1 MQKIIIME
9 HIKQKQNENIFKTPQ
24 SIYFYNSSNFIHNPS
39 IFKIMKK
46 NIRNAGR
53 KRLFKPDV
61 LTAEIRMIVPSATK
75 IEIIEFIN
83 DKKKPYLWKIE
94 L

>member
-1 MQKIIIME
+1 M
-9 HIKQKQNENIFKTPQ
+9 KTFLNPKP
-24 SIYFYNSSNFIHNPS
+24 IYFYYNSNFIHNPS

-75 IEIIEFIN
+75 IEIVEFIN
-83 DKKKPYLWKIE
+83 DKKSPTYGK
-94 L
+94 

>member
-1 MQKIIIME
+1 
-9 HIKQKQNENIFKTPQ
+9 
-24 SIYFYNSSNFIHNPS
+24 
-39 IFKIMKK
+39 MKK

-53 KRLFKPDV
+53 KHLYKPDV

-75 IEIIEFIN
+75 IEIVEFIN

-94 L
+94 S